1 MDQTGMNRSMISK
14 LLVWLAAVPAASSVL
29 FASLAIQ
36 RSGLPYNSEG
46 SYFDGVVNYHEQS
59 VLAFGILAGI
69 SIVATAVLVAA
80 ARSLHRGPTSE
91 PMGHALFSLAH
102 VCLSAFFGWAFYVR
116 YWKWRECIEQAASS
130 CITPEGDSLIEGGS
144 FWLIPSVLFAVAA
157 VRRMWRWRAAQQAH
171 ARDVRN
177 ARA

>member
-1 MDQTGMNRSMISK
+1 MLGADACKATRGTSMALGWMDQTGMNRSMISK
-14 LLVWLAAVPAASSVL
+14 LLVWL
-29 FASLAIQ
+29 
-36 RSGLPYNSEG
+36 
-46 SYFDGVVNYHEQS
+46 
-59 VLAFGILAGI
+59 
-69 SIVATAVLVAA
+69 AA